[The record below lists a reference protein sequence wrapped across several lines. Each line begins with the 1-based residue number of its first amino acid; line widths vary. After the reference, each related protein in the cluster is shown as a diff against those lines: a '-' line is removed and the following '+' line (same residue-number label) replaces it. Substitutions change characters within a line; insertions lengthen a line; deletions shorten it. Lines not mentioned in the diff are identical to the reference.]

1 MTQTSLTSHEGQVA
15 GCSAR
20 VGLVV
25 SRAVGSAVVRNRV
38 KRRLRAAMR
47 PRVAHLPPGALVV
60 LRANPAA
67 AGATYAELSADLDE
81 ALARAVRRA
90 ASPDGD
96 R

>member
-1 MTQTSLTSHEGQVA
+1 
-15 GCSAR
+15 
-20 VGLVV
+20 
-25 SRAVGSAVVRNRV
+25 
-38 KRRLRAAMR
+38 MR

-67 AGATYAELSADLDE
+67 ADASYAELSADLDA